1 MPVWDS
7 SGESRFKRKGNAFR
21 CHAGANSKLKDAART
36 DISGSIKRA
45 IHRGVNT
52 LGFEVSRLSRHSSK
66 PETPLLEA
74 LLNVRETASDA
85 VPFLKYCV
93 SKMDEAHAQ
102 LCQDLLVLFL
112 LDGKRDGYFV
122 EFGAMDGITLS
133 NTFLL
138 ESKYS
143 WRGIAAEPARCWHQ
157 GLRRNRTCSLDHR
170 CVWSKSGEMLQFI
183 ETPDAKFS
191 TIEALSKSDYHADH
205 RKEGNRYTVETISLR
220 DLLRAHNAPRSIDYL
235 SIDTEGSEFAI
246 LESFLPSHYEARVI
260 TVEHNHSDQRSRIYR
275 LLTSEGYKR
284 VFEELSAWDDWYIKR

>member
-1 MPVWDS
+1 M
-7 SGESRFKRKGNAFR
+7 F
-21 CHAGANSKLKDAART
+21 
-36 DISGSIKRA
+36 
-45 IHRGVNT
+45 
-52 LGFEVSRLSRHSSK
+52 
-66 PETPLLEA
+66 
-74 LLNVRETASDA
+74 VR
-85 VPFLKYCV
+85 PQ
-93 SKMDEAHAQ
+93 M
-102 LCQDLLVLFL
+102 
-112 LDGKRDGYFV
+112 R
-122 EFGAMDGITLS
+122 
-133 NTFLL
+133 
-138 ESKYS
+138 
-143 WRGIAAEPARCWHQ
+143 
-157 GLRRNRTCSLDHR
+157 
-170 CVWSKSGEMLQFI
+170 SKSGEMLQFI